1 MGVRARQWLIAVV
14 GAVLTVA
21 MLWLGLWQMR
31 VFEDKENESAAA
43 RAGQPAVPLLDF
55 VSADGTV
62 GDIYGKP
69 VSVTG
74 HYLPAQQAR
83 IRAEDGT
90 VRVLTAFQVA
100 DGRVLPVVRGVLP
113 AGATTIP
120 EPPAGELTQSG
131 VFLPSE
137 EGSGQNDTG
146 TELGTVRLPVLAQ
159 FWPQQL
165 LPGFITLPAAESAAQ
180 GLATA
185 VVALPSGS
193 GSIQN
198 IGYALQWWVFAAFGA
213 FMTVRFIRALSRD
226 GSLGTLADQEEE

>member
-14 GAVLTVA
+14 GAALTVA

-43 RAGQPAVPLLDF
+43 RAGQAAVPLLDF

-69 VSVTG
+69 ASVAG
-74 HYLPAQQAR
+74 HYLPDQQAR

-90 VRVLTAFQVA
+90 VRVLSAFQVA
-100 DGRVLPVVRGVLP
+100 DGRVLAVVRGVLP
-113 AGATTIP
+113 AGAATIP
-120 EPPAGELTQSG
+120 QPPAGELTQSG

-146 TELGTVRLPVLAQ
+146 TELGTVRLAVLAQ

-180 GLATA
+180 GLNTA
-185 VVALPSGS
+185 VVALPTGS